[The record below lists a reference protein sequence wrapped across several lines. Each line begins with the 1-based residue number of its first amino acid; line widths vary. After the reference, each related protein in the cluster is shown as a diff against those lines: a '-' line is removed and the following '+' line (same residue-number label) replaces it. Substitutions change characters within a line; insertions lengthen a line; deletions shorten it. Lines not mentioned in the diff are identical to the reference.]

1 MNENHVPSGNRPG
14 VRIDIAALERDV
26 GWLARRVL
34 SLEQIVA
41 SLNQDSIATAS
52 YLQAL
57 VDKLT
62 ASADQN
68 PDDAPVEP
76 EPHQEPAPAA
86 PASVPV

>member
-41 SLNQDSIATAS
+41 SLNQDSIATAN

-57 VDKLT
+57 VDRLT
-62 ASADQN
+62 ASSSQD
-68 PDDAPVEP
+68 PDSTPVES
-76 EPHQEPAPAA
+76 EPHQEPAPEQG
-86 PASVPV
+86 ASV